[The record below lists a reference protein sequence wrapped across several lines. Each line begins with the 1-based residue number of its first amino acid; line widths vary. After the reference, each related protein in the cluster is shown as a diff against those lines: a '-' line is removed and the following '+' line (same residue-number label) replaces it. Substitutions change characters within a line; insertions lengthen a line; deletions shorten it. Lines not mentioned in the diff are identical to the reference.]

1 MRDFLRIF
9 KKQKNKMS
17 HIFIQKANVWMMI
30 LLIIKQFKYKIIIIY
45 SRIITK
51 RSAFTTFNPVLAN
64 KKLINIIK
72 KIKYVIIQHYVHS
85 FS

>member
-17 HIFIQKANVWMMI
+17 HIFIQKANVWMVI

-64 KKLINIIK
+64 KKLIIIIK
-72 KIKYVIIQHYVHS
+72 KINYVIILHNVQSS
-85 FS
+85 F

>member
-1 MRDFLRIF
+1 
-9 KKQKNKMS
+9 MS